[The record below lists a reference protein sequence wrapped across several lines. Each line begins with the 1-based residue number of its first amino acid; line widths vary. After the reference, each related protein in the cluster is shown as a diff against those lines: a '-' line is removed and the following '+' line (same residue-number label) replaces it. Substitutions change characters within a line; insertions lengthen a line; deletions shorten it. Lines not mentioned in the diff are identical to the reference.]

1 METLKLQD
9 INAILGEVTKI
20 ICDNA
25 MHLCE
30 LDSVVG
36 DGDHGTTIRR
46 GVKAAQ
52 IKIDEEKPQQVDK
65 LLAAYALGMVSTMG
79 GASGPIFSSLFL
91 GMGMETHGSDEI
103 TLDHLI
109 RSFENGLARVMKI
122 GRSAEGDKTLIDALA
137 PGIRALKASAAAGK
151 SLAESLNDMHKAA
164 LEGLEKTKEL
174 VANKGRSRY
183 AGERGLGH
191 ADAGATSVCLI
202 IGCFAEH
209 VNKG

>member
-52 IKIDEEKPQQVDK
+52 IKIEEEMDEIEKEHDLILQNISEEEK
-65 LLAAYALGMVSTMG
+65 
-79 GASGPIFSSLFL
+79 
-91 GMGMETHGSDEI
+91 
-103 TLDHLI
+103 
-109 RSFENGLARVMKI
+109 
-122 GRSAEGDKTLIDALA
+122 RSAVENPVLI
-137 PGIRALKASAAAGK
+137 
-151 SLAESLNDMHKAA
+151 
-164 LEGLEKTKEL
+164 
-174 VANKGRSRY
+174 
-183 AGERGLGH
+183 
-191 ADAGATSVCLI
+191 
-202 IGCFAEH
+202 
-209 VNKG
+209 